1 MIELVISVGFS
12 VDFSAHICH
21 AYLSSSLRDKGSRV
35 KEALELAGGPVINGS
50 LSTILGI
57 FMLVFSRSFIFQSF
71 FKVIFMVIT
80 FGLLHAV
87 LVLPVIL
94 SFGKSGL
101 DNGSSFS
108 VAFIGNSVIE
118 FSS

>member
-1 MIELVISVGFS
+1 VITIKITLKNDWKIKLFEKTNIKSPRMVDNISVGFS

-80 FGLLHAV
+80 
-87 LVLPVIL
+87 
-94 SFGKSGL
+94 
-101 DNGSSFS
+101 
-108 VAFIGNSVIE
+108 
-118 FSS
+118 